1 LERSN
6 SSGVNSI
13 SKVGEVPMPESLH
26 PLRLAAAPISWG
38 VCEVPGWGRVLGV
51 RTVLSEMA
59 ALGLSATELGPPG
72 YLPRDPSELRRLLA
86 AFDITAVGG
95 FLAVVL
101 HRDRHAA
108 LARAEETAALL
119 AATGAEVLV
128 LAAATGFGGYDERP
142 PLDDAHWRAVID
154 TAAEIRDIAAAYGLR
169 TVLHPHVGTHVESE
183 AEVERF
189 LADSDLD
196 ICLDTGHLLVGGTDP
211 VRLARRHAERIGH
224 VHLKDVRG
232 SLADQVRGGKLEY
245 SEAVRRGLYVPLGEG
260 DVDIAALVR
269 TMRGAGY
276 RGWYVLEQDAALR
289 PSDSAEKP
297 SGDTARSLRFLSD
310 IALAAAGI

>member
-1 LERSN
+1 
-6 SSGVNSI
+6 
-13 SKVGEVPMPESLH
+13 MTESLH

-38 VCEVPGWGRVLGV
+38 VCEVPGWGHILDA

-72 YLPRDPSELRRLLA
+72 YLASDPGELRRLLGD
-86 AFDITAVGG
+86 FGITAVGG

-101 HRDRHAA
+101 HRDRADA
-108 LARAEETAALL
+108 MARAERTAALL
-119 AATGAEVLV
+119 AATGADVLV
-128 LAAATGFGGYDERP
+128 LAAATGLGGYDERP
-142 PLDDAHWRAVID
+142 QLDDAQWRTLID
-154 TAAEIRDIAAAYGLR
+154 TAIRIRDAAAAYGLR

-189 LADSDLD
+189 LADCDLD
-196 ICLDTGHLLVGGTDP
+196 LCLDTGHLLVGGADP
-211 VRLARRHAERIGH
+211 VRLARRHPERIGH
-224 VHLKDVRG
+224 IHLKDVRG
-232 SLADQVRGGKLEY
+232 ALADQVRGGKLDY

-269 TMRGAGY
+269 TVRHAGY

-289 PSDSAEKP
+289 ASDSAGKP
-297 SGDTARSLRFLSD
+297 SGDTGRSLRFLTG
-310 IALAAAGI
+310 IALAPAGIQ